1 MGLTRIPWPP
11 SMEGKSVHHT
21 AQKLLSRS
29 TAEFIILISVL
40 ASMFGPLDCD
50 GERGH
55 WDVQRV

>member
-1 MGLTRIPWPP
+1 
-11 SMEGKSVHHT
+11 MEGKSVYHT